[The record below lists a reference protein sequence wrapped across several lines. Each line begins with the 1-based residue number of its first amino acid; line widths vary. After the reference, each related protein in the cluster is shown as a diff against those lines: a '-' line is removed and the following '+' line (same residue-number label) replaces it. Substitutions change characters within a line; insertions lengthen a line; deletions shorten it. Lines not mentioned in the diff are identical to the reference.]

1 MSDWHDDEG
10 EDEGTGSR
18 DETVGEGVRILG
30 ADAVGEP
37 APGRFPLPESGGEAP
52 TWSASSSGYTPQQPP
67 AESSGSMPL
76 PHWSEPPTGEVPKI
90 FADEE
95 GSDEDLDSWATISGS
110 TPRFRTDAG
119 DWAGGD
125 FAEGELAHD
134 DSTAIGALA
143 DDYHQTDEEVPAPP
157 TRRRSSRRA
166 PRGRRTAPEPPT
178 PQVEEPPL
186 PPVPPAGDLEGSAPR
201 FDREPERH
209 RARDNAADRQN
220 RIITGLVVAA
230 VALVAF
236 VAGRQATLFLATVV
250 VGVAAFELYE
260 AFRRAGYHLATV
272 VGLLGCVAIVPFA
285 YDQGADAYPL
295 VMMLVVVFS
304 FLWYLTQVVHARP
317 TVNIALTILAFSYV
331 GVLGGF
337 SGLLLSRPNDGV
349 GWLVGVVIC
358 AVGYDV
364 VAWFVGSQMGR
375 TPLLPRISPN
385 KTLEGLLAGAGA
397 AIVLGGFVGA
407 ILHPWADY
415 GVGAGIL
422 LGILVGV
429 TAPIGDLAESM
440 LKRDLGLKDLGAI
453 LPGHGGVLDRF
464 DAILFALP
472 AAYYLMLHLIAT

>member
-1 MSDWHDDEG
+1 VSDWRDDEG
-10 EDEGTGSR
+10 EDESTRAR

-52 TWSASSSGYTPQQPP
+52 TWSASSSGYAPQQPA
-67 AESSGSMPL
+67 AEPGGSGSMPL

-90 FADEE
+90 FADEDA
-95 GSDEDLDSWATISGS
+95 GDEDLDSWASLSGS

-119 DWAGGD
+119 DWADGD

-143 DDYHQTDEEVPAPP
+143 DDHDADDSPAPP
-157 TRRRSSRRA
+157 SRRRSGRRA
-166 PRGRRTAPEPPT
+166 PRGRRSAPEPP
-178 PQVEEPPL
+178 P
-186 PPVPPAGDLEGSAPR
+186 PPVDEVPLPPAGDLEGAMPR
-201 FDREPERH
+201 YEREPERP
-209 RARDNAADRQN
+209 RARDSAADRQN
-220 RIITGLVVAA
+220 RVITGLVVGA

-236 VAGRQATLFLATVV
+236 IAGRQATLFLATVV

-260 AFRRAGYHLATV
+260 AFRRGGYHLATV

-285 YDQGADAYPL
+285 YDQGGDAYPL
-295 VMMLVVVFS
+295 VMMLVVIFS
-304 FLWYLTQVVHARP
+304 FLWYLAQVVHARP
-317 TVNIALTILAFSYV
+317 TVNIALTILAFAYV

-337 SGLLLSRPNDGV
+337 SGLLLSRPDDGV
-349 GWLVGVVIC
+349 GWLVGVVLC
-358 AVGYDV
+358 AVAYDV

-385 KTLEGLLAGAGA
+385 KTLEGLLAGGGA
-397 AIVLGGFVGA
+397 AIVMGFIVGA

-415 GVGAGIL
+415 GAGAGLL
-422 LGILVGV
+422 LGILVAI

-440 LKRDLGLKDLGAI
+440 MKRDLGLKDLGAI

-472 AAYYLMLHLIAT
+472 AAYYLMLHLLST

>member
-1 MSDWHDDEG
+1 VSDWRDDEG
-10 EDEGTGSR
+10 EDESTGAR

-52 TWSASSSGYTPQQPP
+52 TWSASQSGYAPQQPA
-67 AESSGSMPL
+67 AEPSGSMPL

-95 GSDEDLDSWATISGS
+95 SSGEDLDSWASLTGS

-143 DDYHQTDEEVPAPP
+143 DDYHQAEEEVPAPP
-157 TRRRSSRRA
+157 SRRRSGRRA
-166 PRGRRTAPEPPT
+166 PRGRRHAPEPP
-178 PQVEEPPL
+178 PPRIDEPPL
-186 PPVPPAGDLEGSAPR
+186 PPAGDLEGAMPR
-201 FDREPERH
+201 FEREPERH
-209 RARDNAADRQN
+209 RARDSAADRQN
-220 RIITGLVVAA
+220 RIITGLVVGA

-236 VAGRQATLFLATVV
+236 VAGRQVTLFLATVV
-250 VGVAAFELYE
+250 VGLAAFELYE
-260 AFRRAGYHLATV
+260 AFRRAGYHLATL
-272 VGLLGCVAIVPFA
+272 VGLLGCIAIVPIA
-285 YDQGADAYPL
+285 YDQHEAAFPM
-295 VMMLVVVFS
+295 VMLLVVVFT
-304 FLWYLTQVVHARP
+304 FLWYLAQVVHARP
-317 TVNIALTILAFSYV
+317 TVNIALTVLVFAYV

-337 SGLLLSRPNDGV
+337 AGLLLSRPDDGV
-349 GWLVGVVIC
+349 GWLVGVVVC

-375 TPLLPRISPN
+375 TPLIPRISPN
-385 KTLEGLLAGAGA
+385 KTLEGLLAGAA
-397 AIVLGGFVGA
+397 ASIVLGGFVGA
-407 ILHPWADY
+407 ILGPWKDY

-422 LGILVGV
+422 LGIVVAV

-453 LPGHGGVLDRF
+453 LPGHGGILDRF
-464 DAILFALP
+464 DALLFALP
-472 AAYYLMLHLIAT
+472 AGFYLMLHLVNT

>member
-1 MSDWHDDEG
+1 MSDWRDDEVE
-10 EDEGTGSR
+10 EDVAGAR
-18 DETVGEGVRILG
+18 DETLGEGVRILG

-37 APGRFPLPESGGEAP
+37 GGGRFPLPDAPGDAP
-52 TWSASSSGYTPQQPP
+52 TWSASSSGYAPQQPA
-67 AESSGSMPL
+67 AEPSASMPL
-76 PHWSEPPTGEVPKI
+76 PHWSDPPTGEVPRI
-90 FADEE
+90 FADDA
-95 GSDEDLDSWATISGS
+95 GSDDDVDNWSTLSGS

-143 DDYHQTDEEVPAPP
+143 DDYHDDDVPAPP
-157 TRRRSSRRA
+157 SRRRGGRRP
-166 PRGRRTAPEPPT
+166 PRGRRAAPEAPVGLPLD
-178 PQVEEPPL
+178 EPL
-186 PPVPPAGDLEGSAPR
+186 PPAGDLEGAPPR
-201 FDREPERH
+201 SNEHDHERN
-209 RARDNAADRQN
+209 RGSRDTAADRQN
-220 RIITGLVVAA
+220 RIVTGLVVGA

-236 VAGRQATLFLATVV
+236 IAGRQATLFLATVV
-250 VGVAAFELYE
+250 VGAAAFELYE
-260 AFRRAGYHLATV
+260 AFRRAGYHTATV
-272 VGLLGCVAIVPFA
+272 VGLLGCVAIVPIA
-285 YDQGADAYPL
+285 YDQGEAAFPM
-295 VMMLVVVFS
+295 VTMLVVVFS
-304 FLWYLTQVVHARP
+304 FLWYLTEVVHARP
-317 TVNIALTILAFSYV
+317 TVNIALTLLVFVYV

-337 SGLLLSRPNDGV
+337 AGLLLSNSDGV
-349 GWLVGVVIC
+349 GWIAGVVIC

-385 KTLEGLLAGAGA
+385 KTLEGLLAGAAA

-422 LGILVGV
+422 LGVLVAV

-440 LKRDLGLKDLGAI
+440 IKRDLGVKDLGAI

-472 AAYYLMLHLIAT
+472 AAFYLAVHLIST